1 MSTLPSK
8 IQTLT
13 AAENAGIILGMA
25 AGWIASVLV
34 CGLIIHWILGALALG
49 APPGTVPSAPAPSPC
64 PKQVVEKGALR
75 LTCHR
80 RHRLRPNR

>member
-25 AGWIASVLV
+25 AGWIASVLI

-49 APPGTVPSAPAPSPC
+49 SLTYIQIVGLLAIWELIKPTSA
-64 PKQVVEKGALR
+64 K
-75 LTCHR
+75 
-80 RHRLRPNR
+80 